1 MIKLEDSGER
11 LAVVETKMTSIEK
24 KIDEHYKRQR
34 EDFNIVFDKLDNMS
48 GKFAGK
54 WVEKIAIG
62 LIVSLAGLITT
73 LIMRGALR

>member
-1 MIKLEDSGER
+1 M
-11 LAVVETKMTSIEK
+11 
-24 KIDEHYKRQR
+24 
-34 EDFNIVFDKLDNMS
+34 FDKLDNMS